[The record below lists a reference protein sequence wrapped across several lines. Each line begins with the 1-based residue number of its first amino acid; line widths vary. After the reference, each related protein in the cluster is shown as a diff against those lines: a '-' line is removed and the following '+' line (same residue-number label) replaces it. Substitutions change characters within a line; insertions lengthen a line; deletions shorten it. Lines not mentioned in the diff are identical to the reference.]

1 MLELLKDLDLSNIVN
16 IVLAVL
22 SLLLGSGFFMYF
34 GKVGA
39 VGKLLVDFA
48 AATKDRKV
56 TKEEMELLKAD
67 LIAVIG
73 QAKYDK
79 WFGKKL

>member
-39 VGKLLVDFA
+39 IGKLLVDFA

-67 LIAVIG
+67 AIAIIG
-73 QAKYDK
+73 QAKWDK
-79 WFGKKL
+79 WFGDKI

>member
-1 MLELLKDLDLSNIVN
+1 MIELLQGLDLSNIIN
-16 IVLAVL
+16 IVLTIL
-22 SLLLGSGFFMYF
+22 SLVLGSGFFLYF

-48 AATKDRKV
+48 AATKDKKV
-56 TKEEMELLKAD
+56 TPEEMEILKKD
-67 LIAVIG
+67 LIAIIG

>member
-56 TKEEMELLKAD
+56 TKKEMELLKAD
-67 LIAVIG
+67 VIAIIG
-73 QAKYDK
+73 QKKWDK
-79 WFGKKL
+79 WFGDKI